1 MARPKK
7 TYRVYEKALQ
17 RMASLKSID
26 PNFDFGGNVN
36 AVSYQQTIDDMKA
49 SMDDYN
55 TSLSLVDEKSNS
67 FKDKEDILNDMNERV
82 LLGAAARF
90 GKDSSAYEQAG
101 GTRKSERKKPV
112 RKAKKVS

>member
-1 MARPKK
+1 MARRK
-7 TYRVYEKALQ
+7 TSSRVYEKALQ

-26 PNFDFGGNVN
+26 PNFDFGGDVT

-55 TSLSLVDEKSNS
+55 TSLSIVDEKSNY

-82 LLGAAARF
+82 LLGAAARY

-101 GTRKSERKKPV
+101 GTRKSNRKKIV
-112 RKAKKVS
+112 RKVKKA